1 MSVVICINTLKL
13 IKKPA
18 AGENFG
24 DILVRAYPIPPRGWG
39 VLPEVS
45 EIRPL
50 LHLF

>member
-1 MSVVICINTLKL
+1 MSVVTCINTLKL

-24 DILVRAYPIPPRGWG
+24 GYFGRIQYPPGGGG